1 MCCAQSNDR
10 IALVRLYERRRYCV
24 RVRQCS
30 CRSTDTNRRCRPMRR
45 WPRRPVQRPPRAGA
59 AARTCVCLCV
69 CLLGRR
75 LFSAACVYPVL
86 YRDDAKYPQN
96 AQKNCPAIR
105 IESVRV
111 LSFANS
117 RARFTA
123 TPHSPA
129 GQRCHLIKNTHKNK
143 STQSAERSRLGPCTM
158 ETEHREHGR
167 TRGAAAAS
175 SEPGARGI
183 SAVDHA
189 WYVTCVST
197 ARV

>member
-1 MCCAQSNDR
+1 MTVSPWYGFTSVGDTVYACVSAAVDR
-10 IALVRLYERRRYCV
+10 PTP
-24 RVRQCS
+24 
-30 CRSTDTNRRCRPMRR
+30 TDDADRCGDGRAGRCNGLRAPA
-45 WPRRPVQRPPRAGA
+45 PRRAPVCACVCACLA
-59 AARTCVCLCV
+59 AAFLA
-69 CLLGRR
+69 LH
-75 LFSAACVYPVL
+75 VYTPYFIATMPNV
-86 YRDDAKYPQN
+86 RKI

>member
-1 MCCAQSNDR
+1 MPTDAMAGRCTAG
-10 IALVRLYERRRYCV
+10 RRR
-24 RVRQCS
+24 RA
-30 CRSTDTNRRCRPMRR
+30 PA
-45 WPRRPVQRPPRAGA
+45 PRLCALCGA
-59 AARTCVCLCV
+59 AFIC
-69 CLLGRR
+69 
-75 LFSAACVYPVL
+75 
-86 YRDDAKYPQN
+86 DDAKS
-96 AQKNCPAIR
+96 AKMCPKR

-123 TPHSPA
+123 TPHSCGTEMP
-129 GQRCHLIKNTHKNK
+129 LIKNTHTKIRA
-143 STQSAERSRLGPCTM
+143 QSAERSRLGPCTM

-183 SAVDHA
+183 SVVDHA

-197 ARV
+197 ARVRRTSVLPGRSSERRWQGCRPELTSGPPSASSASGVGPWCFLAYRARRLWP